1 MRCWGVS
8 RLPVLPAGS
17 TVCASGRTLRYFL
30 GSHPQF
36 PPVVIPPKGDDARPP
51 RGGLRWVRVMEAVAG
66 TTTSARRLPKWVDP
80 VGLAV
85 VVGGLYALGAELPFW
100 FLRSPAAGAPFFPSA
115 GVTLA
120 ALLLTQRRHWPLL
133 LAVVAVAEV
142 AVDLQHHQTVPMA
155 LGFASANVV
164 EPLVGAT
171 LLRRYFRRDMTPL
184 GVLACFIVC
193 AVVIGPIVGGA
204 IGASVSALHGTEDPV
219 ALVGLKWWIG
229 DGLGVLVV
237 ATPVL
242 AWAERRRQRVDPP
255 TSVAETVVV
264 TALAGAVTF
273 ASIMAWDE
281 PLLYIVIPVLV
292 WAALRGGVTLVATAG
307 LAMALIIDWAV
318 VTGRADSMFV
328 STVDAETALLLV
340 QLFIAVSLLSALTLA
355 AEVAERM
362 HAQRALRASEGARL
376 RADLEV
382 LDAAAKERQRIA
394 SEVHDIVGHALS
406 VVLLQAGG
414 ARRIV
419 AGHPQRARELMQS
432 IESTG
437 REAFRELDAALGL
450 VEGSPDPALGR
461 GLADLDEMVGSVRSA
476 GIAIDVTVEG
486 EPRSLPRLVDWSA
499 FRIVQEAL
507 TNVVKHAE
515 GTQTRVSICYD
526 PKDLRIE
533 VTDGGSLVSTNGR
546 GPLADDTGEGRGLVG
561 MRERVSVLGGQLEA
575 GVGPHGGFVVRAC
588 IPTERA
594 SA

>member
-1 MRCWGVS
+1 MKR
-8 RLPVLPAGS
+8 RARRAGTNRS
-17 TVCASGRTLRYFL
+17 PHR
-30 GSHPQF
+30 
-36 PPVVIPPKGDDARPP
+36 
-51 RGGLRWVRVMEAVAG
+51 LRWVRVTEAAAD
-66 TTTSARRLPKWVDP
+66 TTTSARRLPKWADP

-85 VVGGLYALGAELPFW
+85 LVGGLYALGAELPFW
-100 FLRSPAAGAPFFPSA
+100 FLSSPAAGAPFFPSA

-120 ALLLTQRRHWPLL
+120 ALVLTRRRHWPLL

-155 LGFASANVV
+155 LGFAAANVV
-164 EPLVGAT
+164 EPLIGAV
-171 LLRRYFRRDMTPL
+171 LLQRYFRREMTPL
-184 GVLACFIVC
+184 GALACFLLC
-193 AVVIGPIVGGA
+193 AAVFGPMVGGA
-204 IGASVSALHGTEDPV
+204 IGASVSALHGTDDPG
-219 ALVGLKWWIG
+219 ALVALKWWIG

-242 AWAERRRQRVDPP
+242 AWAERWRHRVDPP
-255 TSVAETVVV
+255 TSVTETVVV
-264 TALAGAVTF
+264 TALVGAVTF

-281 PLLYIVIPVLV
+281 PLVYIVIPVLV

-307 LAMALIIDWAV
+307 LAMALIINWAV
-318 VTGRADSMFV
+318 VTGRAGSMSV
-328 STVDAETALLLV
+328 ATADPETALLLV
-340 QLFIAVSLLSALTLA
+340 QLFIAVALLSALTLA

-362 HAQRALRASEGARL
+362 HAQRALRASERARL

-419 AGHPQRARELMQS
+419 ADHPQRARELMES

-437 REAFRELDAALGL
+437 RDALRDLDAALGL
-450 VEGSPDPALGR
+450 VEGSSDPALSR

-476 GIAIDVTVEG
+476 GVAIDVTVEG

-515 GTQTRVSICYD
+515 GTHARVSIRYD
-526 PKDLRIE
+526 PKDLHIE
-533 VTDGGSLVSTNGR
+533 VTDGESLVSTNGR
-546 GPLADDTGEGRGLVG
+546 GAVADGSGEGRGLVG
-561 MRERVSVLGGQLEA
+561 MRERVTVLGGQLEA

>member
-1 MRCWGVS
+1 
-8 RLPVLPAGS
+8 
-17 TVCASGRTLRYFL
+17 
-30 GSHPQF
+30 
-36 PPVVIPPKGDDARPP
+36 
-51 RGGLRWVRVMEAVAG
+51 MEAVAG
-66 TTTSARRLPKWVDP
+66 TTTSARRLPKWTEA

-120 ALLLTQRRHWPLL
+120 ALVLTRRRYWPLL

-142 AVDLQHHQTVPMA
+142 AVDLQHHQTIPMA
-155 LGFASANVV
+155 LGFATANVV
-164 EPLVGAT
+164 EPFVGAV
-171 LLRRYFRRDMTPL
+171 LLRRYFRREMTQL
-184 GVLACFIVC
+184 GALACFLLC
-193 AVVIGPIVGGA
+193 AVVLGPVVGGA
-204 IGASVSALHGTEDPV
+204 IGGSVSAVHGTEDPG
-219 ALVGLKWWIG
+219 ALVALKWWIG

-255 TSVAETVVV
+255 TSVTETVVV
-264 TALAGAVTF
+264 TTLVGAVTF

-281 PLLYIVIPVLV
+281 PLVYIVIPVLV

-307 LAMALIIDWAV
+307 LAMALIINWAV
-318 VTGRADSMFV
+318 VTGRAGSMFV
-328 STVDAETALLLV
+328 STIDPEGALLLV
-340 QLFIAVSLLSALTLA
+340 QLFIAVVLLSTLTVA

-362 HAQRALRASEGARL
+362 QTQRALRTSERARL

-382 LDAAAKERQRIA
+382 IDAAAKERQRIA

-419 AGHPQRARELMQS
+419 ADHPQRARGLMES

-437 REAFRELDAALGL
+437 RDAFRDLDAALGL
-450 VEGSPDPALGR
+450 VEGSSDPALGR
-461 GLADLDEMVGSVRSA
+461 GLADLDEMVGSVRNA
-476 GIAIDVTVEG
+476 GVAIDVTVDG

-515 GTQTRVSICYD
+515 GTQARVSIRYE

-533 VTDGGSLVSTNGR
+533 VIDGTSVVTTNGR
-546 GPLADDTGEGRGLVG
+546 GAVADGTGEGRGLVG
-561 MRERVSVLGGQLEA
+561 MRERVTVLGGQLEA

-588 IPTERA
+588 IPTERS

>member
-1 MRCWGVS
+1 
-8 RLPVLPAGS
+8 
-17 TVCASGRTLRYFL
+17 
-30 GSHPQF
+30 
-36 PPVVIPPKGDDARPP
+36 
-51 RGGLRWVRVMEAVAG
+51 MEAVAG
-66 TTTSARRLPKWVDP
+66 TTTSARRLPKWADA
-80 VGLAV
+80 VGLAAL
-85 VVGGLYALGAELPFW
+85 VGGLYALGAELPFW

-120 ALLLTQRRHWPLL
+120 ALVLTRRRRWPLL

-155 LGFASANVV
+155 VGFAAANVV
-164 EPLVGAT
+164 EPFIGAV
-171 LLRRYFRRDMTPL
+171 LLQRYFRREMTPL
-184 GVLACFIVC
+184 GALASFLLC
-193 AVVIGPIVGGA
+193 AVVFGPMVGGA
-204 IGASVSALHGTEDPV
+204 IGASVSALHGTDDPG
-219 ALVGLKWWIG
+219 ALVALKWWIG

-255 TSVAETVVV
+255 TSVTETVVV
-264 TALAGAVTF
+264 TALVGAVTF

-281 PLLYIVIPVLV
+281 PLVYIVIPLLV

-307 LAMALIIDWAV
+307 LAMALIINWAV

-328 STVDAETALLLV
+328 ATADPETALLLV
-340 QLFIAVSLLSALTLA
+340 QLFIAVALLSALTLA

-362 HAQRALRASEGARL
+362 HAQRALRASERARL

-419 AGHPQRARELMQS
+419 ADHPQRARELMES

-437 REAFRELDAALGL
+437 RDAFRDLDAALGL
-450 VEGSPDPALGR
+450 VEGSSDPALGR
-461 GLADLDEMVGSVRSA
+461 GLADLDEMVSSVRSA
-476 GIAIDVTVEG
+476 GVAIDVTVEG

-515 GTQTRVSICYD
+515 GTQARVSIRYE
-526 PKDLRIE
+526 PKELRIE
-533 VTDGGSLVSTNGR
+533 VTDGESLVSTNGR
-546 GPLADDTGEGRGLVG
+546 GAVADGSGEGRGLVG
-561 MRERVSVLGGQLEA
+561 MRERATVLGGRLEA

>member
-1 MRCWGVS
+1 MKR
-8 RLPVLPAGS
+8 RARRAGTNRS
-17 TVCASGRTLRYFL
+17 PHR
-30 GSHPQF
+30 
-36 PPVVIPPKGDDARPP
+36 
-51 RGGLRWVRVMEAVAG
+51 LRWVRVTEAAAD
-66 TTTSARRLPKWVDP
+66 TTTSARRLPKWADP

-85 VVGGLYALGAELPFW
+85 LVGGLYALGAELPFW
-100 FLRSPAAGAPFFPSA
+100 FLSSPAAGAPFFPSA

-120 ALLLTQRRHWPLL
+120 ALVLTRRRHWPLL

-155 LGFASANVV
+155 LGFAAANVV
-164 EPLVGAT
+164 EPLIGAV
-171 LLRRYFRRDMTPL
+171 LLQRYFRREMTPL
-184 GVLACFIVC
+184 GALACFLLC
-193 AVVIGPIVGGA
+193 AAVFGPMVGGA
-204 IGASVSALHGTEDPV
+204 IGASVSALHGTDDPG
-219 ALVGLKWWIG
+219 ALVALKWWIG

-242 AWAERRRQRVDPP
+242 AWAERWRHRVDPP
-255 TSVAETVVV
+255 TSVTETVVV
-264 TALAGAVTF
+264 TALVGAVTF

-281 PLLYIVIPVLV
+281 PLVYIVIPVLV

-307 LAMALIIDWAV
+307 LAMALIINWAV
-318 VTGRADSMFV
+318 VTGRAGSMSV
-328 STVDAETALLLV
+328 ATADPETALLLV
-340 QLFIAVSLLSALTLA
+340 QLFIAVALLSALTLA

-362 HAQRALRASEGARL
+362 HAQRALRASERARL

-419 AGHPQRARELMQS
+419 ADHPQRARELMES

-437 REAFRELDAALGL
+437 RDAFRDLDAALGL
-450 VEGSPDPALGR
+450 VEGSSDPALSR

-476 GIAIDVTVEG
+476 GVAIDVTVEG

-515 GTQTRVSICYD
+515 GTHARVSIRYD
-526 PKDLRIE
+526 PKDLHIE
-533 VTDGGSLVSTNGR
+533 VTDGESLVSTNGR
-546 GPLADDTGEGRGLVG
+546 GAVADGSGEGRGLVG
-561 MRERVSVLGGQLEA
+561 MRERVTVLGGQLEA

>member
-1 MRCWGVS
+1 MGHGTSYV
-8 RLPVLPAGS
+8 
-17 TVCASGRTLRYFL
+17 
-30 GSHPQF
+30 
-36 PPVVIPPKGDDARPP
+36 
-51 RGGLRWVRVMEAVAG
+51 WVRVMEAVAG
-66 TTTSARRLPKWVDP
+66 TTTSAGRFPKWGGP

-100 FLRSPAAGAPFFPSA
+100 FLESPAAGAPFFPSA

-120 ALLLTQRRHWPLL
+120 ALVLTRRRYWPLL

-155 LGFASANVV
+155 LGFAAANVL
-164 EPLVGAT
+164 EPFVGAVF
-171 LLRRYFRRDMTPL
+171 LRRYFRREMTQL
-184 GVLACFIVC
+184 GALACFLVC
-193 AVVIGPIVGGA
+193 AVVLGPMVGAA
-204 IGASVSALHGTEDPV
+204 IGASVSALHGTEDPG
-219 ALVGLKWWIG
+219 ALVALKWWIG

-242 AWAERRRQRVDPP
+242 AWAERWRQRVDPP
-255 TSVAETVVV
+255 TSVTETVVV
-264 TALAGAVTF
+264 TALVGAVTF

-281 PLLYIVIPVLV
+281 PLVYIVIPVLV

-307 LAMALIIDWAV
+307 LAMALIINWAA
-318 VTGRADSMFV
+318 VTGRAGSMFV
-328 STVDAETALLLV
+328 STVDAEAALLLV
-340 QLFIAVSLLSALTLA
+340 QLFIAVALLSTLTLA

-362 HAQRALRASEGARL
+362 QTQRALRTSERARL

-382 LDAAAKERQRIA
+382 IDAAAKERQRIA

-419 AGHPQRARELMQS
+419 ADHPQRARELMES

-437 REAFRELDAALGL
+437 RDAFRDLDVALGL
-450 VEGSPDPALGR
+450 VDGSSDPAFGR

-476 GIAIDVTVEG
+476 GVAIDFTVDG

-507 TNVVKHAE
+507 TNVVKHA
-515 GTQTRVSICYD
+515 GGAQARVSIRYD

-533 VTDGGSLVSTNGR
+533 VIDGGSPVSTNGR
-546 GPLADDTGEGRGLVG
+546 GAVADGTGEGRGLVG
-561 MRERVSVLGGQLEA
+561 MRERVTVLDGQLEA
-575 GVGPHGGFVVRAC
+575 GIGAHGGFVVRAF
-588 IPTERA
+588 IPTER
-594 SA
+594 SSV

>member
-1 MRCWGVS
+1 
-8 RLPVLPAGS
+8 
-17 TVCASGRTLRYFL
+17 
-30 GSHPQF
+30 
-36 PPVVIPPKGDDARPP
+36 VV
-51 RGGLRWVRVMEAVAG
+51 ESVAG
-66 TTTSARRLPKWVDP
+66 TTTSARRLPTWAVP

-85 VVGGLYALGAELPFW
+85 VVGGFYALGAELPFW

-120 ALLLTQRRHWPLL
+120 ALVLTQRRYWPLL

-142 AVDLQHHQTVPMA
+142 AVDLQHHQTVAMA
-155 LGFASANVV
+155 LGFAAANVV
-164 EPLVGAT
+164 EPLIGAV
-171 LLRRYFRRDMTPL
+171 LLRHFFRREMTPL
-184 GVLACFIVC
+184 GALACFLVC
-193 AVVIGPIVGGA
+193 AVVFGPMVGGA
-204 IGASVSALHGTEDPV
+204 IGALVSALHGTEDPGAVV
-219 ALVGLKWWIG
+219 ALKWWIG

-242 AWAERRRQRVDPP
+242 AWAERWRQRVDPP
-255 TSVAETVVV
+255 TSVTETVVV
-264 TALAGAVTF
+264 TALVGAVTF
-273 ASIMAWDE
+273 ASIIAWDE
-281 PLLYIVIPVLV
+281 PLVYLVIPVLV

-318 VTGRADSMFV
+318 VTGRAGSMFV
-328 STVDAETALLLV
+328 SPVEPETALLLV
-340 QLFIAVSLLSALTLA
+340 QLFIAVTLLSALTLA

-362 HAQRALRASEGARL
+362 HTQRALRASEGARL
-376 RADLEV
+376 RADFEA

-394 SEVHDIVGHALS
+394 SEVHDIVGHALN

-419 AGHPQRARELMQS
+419 ADHPQRARDLMES

-437 REAFRELDAALGL
+437 RDAFRDLDAALGL
-450 VEGSPDPALGR
+450 VEGSSDPALGR
-461 GLADLDEMVGSVRSA
+461 GLADLDEMVALVRSA
-476 GIAIDVTVEG
+476 GVAIEVIVDG

-507 TNVVKHAE
+507 TNVVKHAQ
-515 GTQTRVSICYD
+515 GAQARVSIRYD

-533 VTDGGSLVSTNGR
+533 VTDSGSPVSTNGR
-546 GPLADDTGEGRGLVG
+546 AAVADGAGVGRGLVG
-561 MRERVSVLGGQLEA
+561 MRERVTVLGGELEA
-575 GVGPHGGFVVRAC
+575 GGAPRGGFVVRAC

>member
-1 MRCWGVS
+1 MKR
-8 RLPVLPAGS
+8 RARRAGTNRS
-17 TVCASGRTLRYFL
+17 PHR
-30 GSHPQF
+30 
-36 PPVVIPPKGDDARPP
+36 
-51 RGGLRWVRVMEAVAG
+51 LRWVRVTEAAAD
-66 TTTSARRLPKWVDP
+66 TTTSARRLPKWADP

-85 VVGGLYALGAELPFW
+85 LVGGLYALGAELPFW
-100 FLRSPAAGAPFFPSA
+100 FLSSPAAGAPFFPSA

-120 ALLLTQRRHWPLL
+120 ALVLSRRRHWPLL

-155 LGFASANVV
+155 LGFAAANVV
-164 EPLVGAT
+164 EPLIGAV
-171 LLRRYFRRDMTPL
+171 LLQRYFRREMTPL
-184 GVLACFIVC
+184 GALACFLLC
-193 AVVIGPIVGGA
+193 AAVFGPMVGGA
-204 IGASVSALHGTEDPV
+204 IGASVSALHGTDDPG
-219 ALVGLKWWIG
+219 ALVALKWWIG

-242 AWAERRRQRVDPP
+242 AWAERWRHRVDPP
-255 TSVAETVVV
+255 TSVTETVVV
-264 TALAGAVTF
+264 TALVGAVTF

-281 PLLYIVIPVLV
+281 PLVYIVIPVLV

-307 LAMALIIDWAV
+307 LAMALIINWAV
-318 VTGRADSMFV
+318 VTGRAGSMSV
-328 STVDAETALLLV
+328 ATADPETALLLV
-340 QLFIAVSLLSALTLA
+340 QLFIAVALLSALTLA

-362 HAQRALRASEGARL
+362 HAQRALRASERARL

-419 AGHPQRARELMQS
+419 ADHPQRARELMES

-437 REAFRELDAALGL
+437 RDAFRDLDAALGL
-450 VEGSPDPALGR
+450 VEGSSDPALSR

-476 GIAIDVTVEG
+476 GVAIDVTVEG

-515 GTQTRVSICYD
+515 GTHARVSIRYD
-526 PKDLRIE
+526 PKDLHIE
-533 VTDGGSLVSTNGR
+533 VTDGESLVSTNGR
-546 GPLADDTGEGRGLVG
+546 GAVADGSGEGRGLVG
-561 MRERVSVLGGQLEA
+561 MRERVTVLGGQLEA

>member
-1 MRCWGVS
+1 MR
-8 RLPVLPAGS
+8 
-17 TVCASGRTLRYFL
+17 SGHRTSY
-30 GSHPQF
+30 
-36 PPVVIPPKGDDARPP
+36 V
-51 RGGLRWVRVMEAVAG
+51 WVGVMEAVGG
-66 TTTSARRLPKWVDP
+66 TTTNARGLPKWADP

-85 VVGGLYALGAELPFW
+85 LVGGLYALGAELPFW

-120 ALLLTQRRHWPLL
+120 ALVLSRRRYWPLL
-133 LAVVAVAEV
+133 LAVVAIAEV

-155 LGFASANVV
+155 LGFAAANVV
-164 EPLVGAT
+164 EPFIGAL
-171 LLRRYFRRDMTPL
+171 LLRRYFRREMTQL
-184 GVLACFIVC
+184 GALACFLLC
-193 AVVIGPIVGGA
+193 AVVLGPMVGGA
-204 IGASVSALHGTEDPV
+204 IGASVSALHGTEDPG
-219 ALVGLKWWIG
+219 ALVALKWWIG

-242 AWAERRRQRVDPP
+242 AWAERWRQRVDPP
-255 TSVAETVVV
+255 TSLTETVVV
-264 TALAGAVTF
+264 TALVGAVTF
-273 ASIMAWDE
+273 ASIVIWDE
-281 PLLYIVIPVLV
+281 PLVYIVIPLLV

-307 LAMALIIDWAV
+307 LAMALIINWAV
-318 VTGRADSMFV
+318 VTGRAGSMFL
-328 STVDAETALLLV
+328 STIDPEAALLLV
-340 QLFIAVSLLSALTLA
+340 QLFIAVALLSTLTLA

-362 HAQRALRASEGARL
+362 RTQRALRASEGARL
-376 RADLEV
+376 RADLDV
-382 LDAAAKERQRIA
+382 IDAAAKERQRIA

-419 AGHPQRARELMQS
+419 ADHPQRARDLMES

-437 REAFRELDAALGL
+437 RDAFRDLDAALGL
-450 VEGSPDPALGR
+450 VDGSPDPALGR

-476 GIAIDVTVEG
+476 GVAIDVTVDG

-515 GTQTRVSICYD
+515 GTQARVSIRYD

-533 VTDGGSLVSTNGR
+533 VVDGGRLEATNGR
-546 GPLADDTGEGRGLVG
+546 SAVADGTGEGRGLVG
-561 MRERVSVLGGQLEA
+561 MRERVTVLGGQLEA

-588 IPTERA
+588 IPTERS